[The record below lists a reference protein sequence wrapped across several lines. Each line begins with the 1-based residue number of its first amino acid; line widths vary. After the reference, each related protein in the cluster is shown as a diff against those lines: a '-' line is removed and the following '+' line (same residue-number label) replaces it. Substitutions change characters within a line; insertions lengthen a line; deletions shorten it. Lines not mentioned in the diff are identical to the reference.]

1 MVGPSVCGKPALLRA
16 VAVLE
21 GLTAGRIVS
30 GGRDVTSLAP
40 SQRGIAMVFQS
51 YALYPHLTVYENMAF
66 GLKIAKADKVAIDA
80 AVRLAAAILNIE
92 PLLDRKPAALSG
104 GQRQRV
110 AIGRALVR
118 QPQIFLFD
126 EPLSNLDAH
135 PRLRSGE
142 RREGSECVRT
152 VRYR

>member
-80 AVRLAAAILNIE
+80 AVRRAAALLNIE
-92 PLLDRKPAALSG
+92 PLLDRKPAALAG
-104 GQRQRV
+104 GPRPRV
-110 AIGRALVR
+110 AV
-118 QPQIFLFD
+118 
-126 EPLSNLDAH
+126 
-135 PRLRSGE
+135 GE
-142 RREGSECVRT
+142 RKSTRLNSSN
-152 VRYR
+152 